1 MKKIMFALLLGT
13 VIWMLFSPPILA
25 DGGNRIRNVISIHD
39 PTLEEHPWQELDGAS
54 PSLSD
59 IALSNIRIATQDRV
73 TTPPRNIIGNM
84 LYIYFSIRFD
94 FSLIK
99 IGRNPCA
106 CPDPLVGS
114 FDTDINAGDLGRR

>member
-1 MKKIMFALLLGT
+1 VAKINLLNEVMIMKRIMFALLLGA
-13 VIWMLFSPPILA
+13 VIWILFSPPILA

-73 TTPPRNIIGNM
+73 TTPPRNIIGSM

-94 FSLIK
+94 FSLTANSLDF
-99 IGRNPCA
+99 RNA
-106 CPDPLVGS
+106 YQ
-114 FDTDINAGDLGRR
+114 R